1 MGLTHSTKDTYKNTK
16 IKKLIELAISG
27 IQMHKIL
34 TTKRI
39 DPLKL
44 SPFQRIL
51 LTTDGTLTEILEA
64 YLLEKIQLVK
74 LSEELIRTTKNLPAL
89 DLNIDTQVIERKILL
104 QGKISLNNFI
114 YAESI
119 IVPERLEPRLKLRLI
134 ESQEPMGR
142 LWLEH
147 KLETFKEIIDTA
159 IETAEDLA
167 DFFNIAR
174 EDKILSRTYRV
185 FSNKQPII
193 MITEKFPESY
203 FLKKF

>member
-1 MGLTHSTKDTYKNTK
+1 MQTKLKPQH
-16 IKKLIELAISG
+16 IE
-27 IQMHKIL
+27 
-34 TTKRI
+34 
-39 DPLKL
+39 PLNL
-44 SPFQRIL
+44 SPLQRIL

-74 LSEELIRTTKNLPAL
+74 LSEELVKITEYIPAL
-89 DLNIDTQVIERKILL
+89 DLDIGTQVIERKILL
-104 QGKISLNNFI
+104 RGKISLNNFI

-119 IVPERLEPRLKLRLI
+119 IVPERLEPSWKSRLI

-147 KLETFKEIIDTA
+147 KLETFKEIIDSA
-159 IETAEDLA
+159 IEIAEDLSNY
-167 DFFNIAR
+167 FNIER

-185 FSNKQPII
+185 FSNKKPII

-203 FLKKF
+203 FLRRF

>member
-1 MGLTHSTKDTYKNTK
+1 MLNFVVIDFRHYTNSTILHTTSN
-16 IKKLIELAISG
+16 KKMQKTLANKQNKHIE
-27 IQMHKIL
+27 
-34 TTKRI
+34 
-39 DPLKL
+39 PLNL

-74 LSEELIRTTKNLPAL
+74 LSEELIKTSKPIPAL
-89 DLNIDTQVIERKILL
+89 DLEIGTQVIERKVLL
-104 QGKISLNNFI
+104 RGKISLNNFI

-119 IVPERLEPRLKLRLI
+119 IVPERLDNRLKSRLI

-147 KLETFKEIIDTA
+147 KLETFKEIIDSA
-159 IETAEDLA
+159 IETSEEL
-167 DFFNIAR
+167 FNYFNIAR

-203 FLKKF
+203 FLRNF